1 MSTYYV
7 PDTVWDKMIGK
18 DRRSPYVYY
27 SFEEET
33 DMHQIDTHKYNIR
46 RGQRYEDM
54 LWEYLREKLTI

>member
-7 PDTVWDKMIGK
+7 PDTVWGKMIGK

-46 RGQRYEDM
+46 RGQCYEDM
-54 LWEYLREKLTI
+54 L

>member
-18 DRRSPYVYY
+18 DRHTPYVYY

-33 DMHQIDTHKYNIR
+33 DMHQIDTHKYKIR
-46 RGQRYEDM
+46 RGQCYEDT
-54 LWEYLREKLTI
+54 LWEYTREELTI

>member
-46 RGQRYEDM
+46 RGQCYEDM